1 MARIG
6 IYGGSFNP
14 PHVGHSL
21 AAEEMVKHLELD
33 RLLIMPAATPPHK
46 VLPAGSPTAE
56 ERLLLCRRTFASL
69 PQAEVSDLELRRE
82 GPSYTVDTLR
92 ILKEACP
99 GDELYLIMGTD
110 MLLSFDTWREP
121 ETIASMATLA
131 VMDREESQS
140 VRQQVRE
147 KAELFSRTL
156 HARIVLVPNR
166 CVEISSTAVRRLLAM
181 GAPGWLAPE
190 AERLIL
196 QNGWYLSGADLRNL
210 PYDRLREVSLS
221 LHDEKR
227 RPHVIGCSETARAL
241 AERWGADPIAAERAG
256 ILHDITKAL
265 SETEQLHL
273 CQKYAIVLTEL
284 QREVPKLLHAKT
296 AAAVAEAVFGE
307 SEAVCEAIRWH
318 TTGKADMNTLE
329 KIIYIADYMEP
340 NRCFPG
346 VEALRDRVWEDLDA
360 AIFLGLDQSVRL
372 LRRQGRI
379 IDPDSLSAWAYY
391 EPKNNERSP
400 LA

>member
-1 MARIG
+1 M
-6 IYGGSFNP
+6 
-14 PHVGHSL
+14 
-21 AAEEMVKHLELD
+21 
-33 RLLIMPAATPPHK
+33 
-46 VLPAGSPTAE
+46 
-56 ERLLLCRRTFASL
+56 
-69 PQAEVSDLELRRE
+69 
-82 GPSYTVDTLR
+82 
-92 ILKEACP
+92 
-99 GDELYLIMGTD
+99 
-110 MLLSFDTWREP
+110 
-121 ETIASMATLA
+121 
-131 VMDREESQS
+131 
-140 VRQQVRE
+140 
-147 KAELFSRTL
+147 
-156 HARIVLVPNR
+156 
-166 CVEISSTAVRRLLAM
+166 
-181 GAPGWLAPE
+181 
-190 AERLIL
+190 
-196 QNGWYLSGADLRNL
+196 
-210 PYDRLREVSLS
+210 
-221 LHDEKR
+221 
-227 RPHVIGCSETARAL
+227 IGCSETARAL